1 MLESNRNHGIDAPI
15 HVNRHLGQRE
25 RVWWAGI
32 EAGSRKPGSE
42 MDPDAEGH
50 LSLISFHNLTCSGL
64 PFIPW
69 NHNGASAN
77 ARDRCGSR
85 IN

>member
-1 MLESNRNHGIDAPI
+1 MAEDLPHHEALER
-15 HVNRHLGQRE
+15 RCRWYE
-25 RVWWAGI
+25 T
-32 EAGSRKPGSE
+32 GSRKPVSE
-42 MDPDAEGH
+42 MDPDVEGH
-50 LSLISFHNLTCSGL
+50 LSLISFHNLT
-64 PFIPW
+64 W

>member
-1 MLESNRNHGIDAPI
+1 MAEDLPHHEALER
-15 HVNRHLGQRE
+15 RCRWYE
-25 RVWWAGI
+25 T
-32 EAGSRKPGSE
+32 GSRKPGSE